1 MPAISGH
8 VPPQMV
14 CCLAAFLEF
23 CYLVRCD
30 CITES
35 TLKAINVT
43 LAQFHT
49 KCTILEETGIR
60 IDFNLPRQ
68 HSLKHYQRNIQL
80 FGAPNGLCS
89 SITKSKHI
97 KVMKEPWCHSNHFE
111 ALGQVLITNQHINK
125 LSASQVDFASCGLL
139 SNVPLLDPNVDPF
152 GNPDAA
158 PVPGPKILN
167 VITLAVTCGSYNLL
181 VLFICT
187 SNLIQRLDI
196 LYNWKC

>member
-1 MPAISGH
+1 MVHCH
-8 VPPQMV
+8 V
-14 CCLAAFLEF
+14 AFLEF
-23 CYLVRCD
+23 CYLVRHD

-35 TLKAINVT
+35 TLKAINVA

-49 KCTILEETGIR
+49 EHTIFEETRIR
-60 IDFNLPRQ
+60 IGFNLPQQ

-89 SITKSKHI
+89 SITKLKHT
-97 KVMKEPWCHSNHFE
+97 KVMKEPWHHSNHFE
-111 ALGQVLITNQHINK
+111 ALGQVLVTNQHIDK
-125 LSASQVDFASCGLL
+125 LSALQVDFALCSLL

-167 VITLAVTCGSYNLL
+167 VITLAVTHGSYNLL

-196 LYNWKC
+196 LYNWKH